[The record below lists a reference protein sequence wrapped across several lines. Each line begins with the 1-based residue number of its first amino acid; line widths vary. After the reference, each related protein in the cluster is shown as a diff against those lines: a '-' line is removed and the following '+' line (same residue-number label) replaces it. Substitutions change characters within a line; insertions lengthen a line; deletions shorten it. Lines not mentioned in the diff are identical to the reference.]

1 MADFIYFETTT
12 TDENGTTE
20 IENDDEEDEVTDVD
34 SFIDDNEKDNDV
46 SFYRQFENV
55 DKSIDETL
63 KEEYKNS
70 LVEIENFN
78 DFSNFC
84 ESSEEEIGEVHEF
97 KDSNKRLEKFESTLS
112 PKFEEKHN

>member
-1 MADFIYFETTT
+1 MTDFIHFETTT
-12 TDENGTTE
+12 TDENGTIETE
-20 IENDDEEDEVTDVD
+20 NNVEEDEVSDVD

-63 KEEYKNS
+63 KEEYENS
-70 LVEIENFN
+70 LVDNENFN

-84 ESSEEEIGEVHEF
+84 ESSEEELGEVDEF
-97 KDSNKRLEKFESTLS
+97 KDSGKRLEKF
-112 PKFEEKHN
+112 